1 MCRCVRV
8 GGSGCMLGGRPW
20 AASAGPPAAEI
31 FPPFQILYPR
41 SYTQICC
48 AIFLWSHL
56 SVENRSLV
64 DFKQINEAY
73 GGDLHENGCFIEGKR
88 IATRRTLAWWH
99 SSCSFICLKSNIGR
113 FQTDKWTSGCAA
125 EAFICLKS
133 MFGRFQTDEWSLWG
147 RSSWKWLFYWRKT
160 RCALIFLI
168 YTKKHAEIEFYLHK
182 DFCAAGIEFYLHK
195 DFRAAEIEFYLHKEF
210 LRKINEYIWKCSAL
224 RAPIC

>member
-8 GGSGCMLGGRPW
+8 GGCGCMLGGRPW

-41 SYTQICC
+41 SYTPDLFQILYPDLLRY
-48 AIFLWSHL
+48 FV
-56 SVENRSLV
+56 VESFICLKSIIGRFQT
-64 DFKQINEAY
+64 DKWAA
-73 GGDLHENGCFIEGKR
+73 GGDLKENGCFIEGKR
-88 IATRRTLAWWH
+88 VLR
-99 SSCSFICLKSNIGR
+99 
-113 FQTDKWTSGCAA
+113 WTAGP
-125 EAFICLKS
+125 FICLKS
-133 MFGRFQTDEWSLWG
+133 MIGRFQTDEWSLWG

-160 RCALIFLI
+160 RCALIFSI
-168 YTKKHAEIEFYLHK
+168 YIKKHAEIEFYLHK

-210 LRKINEYIWKCSAL
+210 LRKINEYIWKFSAL

>member
-8 GGSGCMLGGRPW
+8 GGCGCMLGGRPW

-41 SYTQICC
+41 SYTPDPVPQIRYPDPRRY
-48 AIFLWSHL
+48 FF
-56 SVENRSLV
+56 VE
-64 DFKQINEAY
+64 
-73 GGDLHENGCFIEGKR
+73 
-88 IATRRTLAWWH
+88 
-99 SSCSFICLKSNIGR
+99 SFICWKSIIGR
-113 FQTDKWTSGCAA
+113 FQTDK
-125 EAFICLKS
+125 
-133 MFGRFQTDEWSLWG
+133 WSLWG

-168 YTKKHAEIEFYLHK
+168 YIKKHAEIEFYLHK

-210 LRKINEYIWKCSAL
+210 LRKINEYIWKFSAL